1 MDREKVIKGLECHAK
16 GARGC
21 LFDCPYGNENGCQ
34 LLLCS
39 DALAMLKEQEELLH
53 KKEKDIDKLCV
64 EISRLK
70 HQIHDNEPTFED
82 WTKGEGR

>member
-1 MDREKVIKGLECHAK
+1 M
-16 GARGC
+16 
-21 LFDCPYGNENGCQ
+21 
-34 LLLCS
+34 LCS